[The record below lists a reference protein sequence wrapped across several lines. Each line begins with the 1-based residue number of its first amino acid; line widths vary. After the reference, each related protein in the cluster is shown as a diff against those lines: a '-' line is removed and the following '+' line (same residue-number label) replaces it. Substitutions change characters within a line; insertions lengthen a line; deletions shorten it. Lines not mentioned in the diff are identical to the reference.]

1 MPKPRR
7 SIEFQVTGRYAL
19 FTDPL
24 SKVGGEKCSYHVPT
38 YEALKGIAK
47 SIYWK
52 PTLIW
57 VIDEVRVMK
66 RIRTQTKGVKPL
78 DLGGGNSLAIYTFL
92 ADVQYQVRAHFEWN
106 EHRPEL
112 SDDRIE
118 AKHHAIAQRMIDRG
132 GRQDVFLGTGLGP
145 RAYAIIGQG
154 TISRIIESKPEELR
168 LFLEEAAGV
177 SKYKERRRE
186 TENRLKDTRENLTRV
201 EDILR
206 ELNNNLDKLEK
217 QAEVATRYHGLQEQG
232 TLKLH
237 QLWFLK
243 HRDAATEES
252 RIKLAVLE
260 ATNALEGRMAELRAV
275 EAELEHV
282 RQDHYAV
289 SDELHAAQGV
299 LAEANLEVSRLEER
313 IRYVVEGRQR
323 VEQRLAELKG
333 QNDQW
338 AERKAAAEFELEE
351 LAEKMMAAEEQAEIL
366 AAQAE
371 ELAGNVPSLE
381 DAVRAATQ
389 RGGEMSKELG

>member
-57 VIDEVRVMK
+57 VIDEVRLMK

-132 GRQDVFLGTGLGP
+132 GRQDVFLGTRDCQGYVQACEFGSGAGELDDAGELAFGLMFHGFDYP
-145 RAYAIIGQG
+145 DETGG
-154 TISRIIESKPEELR
+154 T
-168 LFLEEAAGV
+168 
-177 SKYKERRRE
+177 
-186 TENRLKDTRENLTRV
+186 
-201 EDILR
+201 
-206 ELNNNLDKLEK
+206 
-217 QAEVATRYHGLQEQG
+217 
-232 TLKLH
+232 
-237 QLWFLK
+237 
-243 HRDAATEES
+243 
-252 RIKLAVLE
+252 
-260 ATNALEGRMAELRAV
+260 ELRARFWRPTMV
-275 EAELEHV
+275 NGVIRFSHPQDCTERRFV
-282 RQDHYAV
+282 RSMSVKAFGLNQD
-289 SDELHAAQGV
+289 
-299 LAEANLEVSRLEER
+299 
-313 IRYVVEGRQR
+313 IRPV
-323 VEQRLAELKG
+323 
-333 QNDQW
+333 
-338 AERKAAAEFELEE
+338 
-351 LAEKMMAAEEQAEIL
+351 
-366 AAQAE
+366 
-371 ELAGNVPSLE
+371 
-381 DAVRAATQ
+381 DADAS
-389 RGGEMSKELG
+389 EMGMSA